1 MQQRPLRVEVCKEP
15 GDIIFSIHVP
25 AHGHKVNVAPEKRDR
40 ERVLEALRAAH
51 EFLLNLGT

>member
-1 MQQRPLRVEVCKEP
+1 VEVCKEP

-25 AHGHKVNVAPEKRDR
+25 ADGNRMNVAPERQDR

-51 EFLLNLGT
+51 ELLLNFGA

>member
-15 GDIIFSIHVP
+15 GDIVFSIHVP
-25 AHGHKVNVAPEKRDR
+25 TDGHRVKVAPEKRDR

-51 EFLLNLGT
+51 EFLLSFGA